1 MWGGFYNI
9 VIYFMLY
16 SFIGW
21 TFEVAYAAYKEKRF
35 VNRGFLA
42 GPICPIYGFGALLIL
57 GLDRFIKSESMPFYM
72 SIASAVVITTF
83 LEYVTGYVM
92 EKLLDIKAWDYSG
105 EVLNLHGRIC
115 LKFSLFW
122 GILAYVQLTVLQPVL
137 SIYVNAAAQPIKQII
152 AVLLLG
158 MIIIH
163 TAKALV
169 RMDTVSQSIGDFKI
183 SAYFHRQKSFKV

>member
-57 GLDRFIKSESMPFYM
+57 SLDSFIRSEAMSLYI
-72 SIASAVVITTF
+72 SIASAIIFTTA
-83 LEYVTGYVM
+83 LEYITGYAM
-92 EKLLDIKAWDYSG
+92 EKFLNTKAWDYSN

-122 GILAYVQLTVLQPVL
+122 GMLACMQLIILHPVL
-137 SIYVNAAAQPIKQII
+137 STYVNAASQPVKQAI

-158 MIIIH
+158 LVVIH
-163 TAKALV
+163 TAKALN
-169 RMDTVSQSIGDFKI
+169 RTDIARQITGCFKI
-183 SAYFHRQKSFKV
+183 PVYFHSHKSFK

>member
-1 MWGGFYNI
+1 MWGGFYDT

-16 SFIGW
+16 AFIGW
-21 TFEVAYAAYKEKRF
+21 VVEVAYAAYKEKRF

-105 EVLNLHGRIC
+105 EVLNLHGWIC

-152 AVLLLG
+152 AVLLFG

-163 TAKALV
+163 TAKELV
-169 RMDTVSQSIGDFKI
+169 RTDTVKQIIGDLRM
-183 SAYFHRQKSFKV
+183 SARFHSQKSYKV